1 MFVSAADKWVQSITL
16 IVRGGYMA
24 MIKVDGAAVPC
35 PSSFSW
41 GLQDISASES
51 GRTDDTVM
59 HKNRVGQ
66 KRKIGLQWNGKSWA
80 DTSTILKAFN
90 PEYISVTYPDMLSGQ
105 YETRKF
111 YVGDRSAPV
120 KIWTVGNQLIESIS
134 FDIIEV

>member
-1 MFVSAADKWVQSITL
+1 
-16 IVRGGYMA
+16 MA
-24 MIKVDGAAVPC
+24 MITVNGVGMPC
-35 PSSFSW
+35 PAYFTW

-66 KRKIGLQWNGKSWA
+66 KRKIGLQWNVKNRA
-80 DTSTILKAFN
+80 TTAQILQAFN
-90 PEYISVTYPDMLSGQ
+90 PEYISVTYPDAMSGTD
-105 YETRKF
+105 ETRTF

-120 KIWTVGNQLIESIS
+120 KYWWVGKQLYESIS